1 MIAETLDISGG
12 HFKLRRAVESDV
24 EEIVELLAND
34 AVRRAENS
42 TAPEHQGQY
51 LRAFRAIQADPAHLL
66 IVVTDDRD
74 AVVAT
79 MQLTVIPGLARFG
92 ATRLLVEAV
101 RVENNLR
108 GNGLGS
114 AMMRWAIAEGK
125 RRGVGLVQ
133 LTSDQSRTAAHR
145 FYERLGFTASHVGF
159 KLFIKE
165 Q

>member
-1 MIAETLDISGG
+1 MIAETLVISGG

-24 EEIVELLAND
+24 EDIVELLAND
-34 AVRRAENS
+34 AVRRAENLS
-42 TAPEHQGQY
+42 TPEDRGQY
-51 LRAFRAIQADPAHLL
+51 LQAFHAIQADPAHLL

-74 AVVAT
+74 VVVGT
-79 MQLTVIPGLARFG
+79 MQLTIIPGMARLG

-125 RRGVGLVQ
+125 RRGVALVQ
-133 LTSDQSRTAAHR
+133 LTSDQSRTAAHK

-159 KLFIKE
+159 KLFIE
-165 Q
+165 